1 MSQGSLAISFTRP
14 IYSAINTVAQFVF
27 AMPVI
32 TSWWRRLCERAAPL
46 DRLSAH

>member
-14 IYSAINTVAQFVF
+14 ISSAISTALFVF
-27 AMPVI
+27 AMLVI
-32 TSWWRRLCERAAPL
+32 TSWWRRLHGRAAPL